1 MPSGVAIGTLI
12 GVCFAC
18 AWAIAGLQGIP
29 TRWRG
34 FVLAIAVLVSVLIGI
49 GVIWRLRSA
58 PASSSIGKFDGAVYG
73 WTVAFESI
81 AIILTVIALRRGGRV
96 VYIMPAIALIVGA
109 HFFGLAYA
117 MVGAG
122 RIFVWVGSAMCLLAV
137 AVMYGLARSFLSSDQ
152 GMAVTGFGCAAILW
166 MSTVFPLI

>member
-1 MPSGVAIGTLI
+1 M
-12 GVCFAC
+12 
-18 AWAIAGLQGIP
+18 
-29 TRWRG
+29 
-34 FVLAIAVLVSVLIGI
+34 LIGI
-49 GVIWRLRSA
+49 GVIWPLRSA
-58 PASSSIGKFDGAVYG
+58 PASSFTGKFDVAVYG

-137 AVMYGLARSFLSSDQ
+137 AVIYGLARSFLSSDQ
-152 GMAVTGFGCAAILW
+152 GTALTAFRCAIILW